1 MKNSL
6 NRVLTT
12 IGHKEPDKIPLFLL
26 LTMHGAK
33 ELHMSIKEYFSKAE
47 NVVKGQLLL
56 QEKYNNDCINTTFY
70 GAIDFEAWGGDV
82 RFFEDGP
89 PNSGKPLLKHKEDI
103 KTLNI
108 PIIEESECLNK
119 VVRAIELL
127 KSEVNDEIPIIGLIV
142 SPFSLP
148 IMQMGFKNYIELL
161 YEDRDLFNNL
171 MKINIEFGIE
181 WANTQINAGAT
192 AICYF
197 DPMSSPTIIPR
208 ELYLETGFKIA
219 NDTISKINGPT
230 ATHLAS
236 GKTLPIIED
245 IAKTGTVILGVS
257 AMEDLS
263 TVKRACRNKLT
274 ILGNLN
280 GIEMCNWTPKQAES
294 IVKETIAQA
303 GQGGGFILSDNHG
316 EIPFQVSEK
325 VLHTI
330 ADSLEKWGKYPLD
343 WIGDEGQ

>member
-1 MKNSL
+1 MKSSIQ
-6 NRVLTT
+6 RVFTT

-26 LTMHGAK
+26 VTMHGAK

-56 QEKYNNDCINTTFY
+56 QQKYNNDCINTVFY

-89 PNSGKPLLKHKEDI
+89 PNSGKPIIKQKKDI
-103 KTLNI
+103 KTLKT
-108 PIIEESECLNK
+108 PIIEETECLNK

-127 KSEVNDEIPIIGLIV
+127 KSEVKYEIPIVGFIV

-161 YEDRDLFNNL
+161 YEDRDLFNSL
-171 MKINIEFGIE
+171 MKMNKEFGIA
-181 WANTQINAGAT
+181 WANTQIKAGAT

-208 ELYLETGFKIA
+208 DLYLETGFKIA
-219 NDTISKINGPT
+219 NELISKINGPT

-236 GKTLPIIED
+236 GRALPIIED
-245 IAKTGTVILGVS
+245 IAKTGTNILGVS
-257 AMEDLS
+257 AIEDLS
-263 TVKRACRNKLT
+263 TLKRACRNKLT

-280 GIEMCNWTPKQAES
+280 GIEMCNWNPKQTEI
-294 IVKETIAQA
+294 IVKEVISKA
-303 GQGGGFILSDNHG
+303 GRGGGFILSDNHG
-316 EIPFQVSEK
+316 EIPFQVPEK
-325 VLHTI
+325 VLHAI
-330 ADSLEKWGKYPLD
+330 AEAIEKWGKYPLD
-343 WIGDEGQ
+343 WVGDEEQ

>member
-1 MKNSL
+1 MQ
-6 NRVLTT
+6 RVFTT
-12 IGHKEPDKIPLFLL
+12 VGHKEPDKIPLFLL
-26 LTMHGAK
+26 VTMHGAK

-56 QEKYNNDCINTTFY
+56 QQKYNNDCINTVFY

-89 PNSGKPLLKHKEDI
+89 PNSGRPIIKQKKDI
-103 KTLNI
+103 KTLKT
-108 PIIEESECLNK
+108 PIIEETECLNK

-127 KSEVNDEIPIIGLIV
+127 KSEVKDEIPIVGFIV

-161 YEDRDLFNNL
+161 YEDRDLFNSL
-171 MKINIEFGIE
+171 MKMNKEFGIA
-181 WANTQINAGAT
+181 WANTQIKAGAT

-208 ELYLETGFKIA
+208 DLYLETGFKIA
-219 NDTISKINGPT
+219 NELISKINGPT

-236 GKTLPIIED
+236 GRALPIIED
-245 IAKTGTVILGVS
+245 IAKTGTNILGVS
-257 AMEDLS
+257 AIEDLS
-263 TVKRACRNKLT
+263 TLKRACKNKLT

-280 GIEMCNWTPKQAES
+280 GIEMCNWNPKQTEI
-294 IVKETIAQA
+294 IVKEVISKA

-316 EIPFQVSEK
+316 EIPFQVPEK
-325 VLHTI
+325 VLHAISETI
-330 ADSLEKWGKYPLD
+330 EKWGKYPLD
-343 WIGDEGQ
+343 WVGDEEQ